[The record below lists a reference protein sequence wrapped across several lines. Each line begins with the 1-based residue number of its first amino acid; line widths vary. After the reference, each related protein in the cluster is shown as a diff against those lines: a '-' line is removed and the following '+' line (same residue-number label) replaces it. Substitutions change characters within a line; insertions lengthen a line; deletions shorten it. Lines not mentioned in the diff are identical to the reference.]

1 MWING
6 VFDIRNY
13 LFIGIFDIVEFG
25 GDVDDLEWYGFDF
38 FVLIF
43 IDDGFFIVE
52 VEEVNIDLFI
62 DILILFR

>member
-25 GDVDDLEWYGFDF
+25 DVDDLEWYGFDF
-38 FVLIF
+38 FTLIF
-43 IDDGFFIVE
+43 SDDGFFTVE
-52 VEEVNIDLFI
+52 VEDVNIDLFI
-62 DILILFR
+62 NILILFR